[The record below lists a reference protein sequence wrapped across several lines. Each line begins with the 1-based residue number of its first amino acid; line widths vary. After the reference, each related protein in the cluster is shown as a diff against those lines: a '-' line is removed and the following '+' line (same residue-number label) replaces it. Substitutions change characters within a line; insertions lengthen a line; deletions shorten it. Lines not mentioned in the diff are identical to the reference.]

1 VARGSVHRLDYGP
14 PAVGLYEWL
23 LVFHVTGA
31 FFLIGGVVIAG
42 LLNASAIVVDRPPSQ
57 VATLFRLIRF
67 ALPLIGIGML
77 FTLAFGLWLVHEA
90 PWNYGYGETWVI
102 VALVLWALAGWLGSV
117 DGRYQRGTGELA
129 ARLAAAGDA
138 PSAELNAR
146 LRNVRALAISY
157 GSGLAA
163 FAVLGI
169 MIWKPGA

>member
-1 VARGSVHRLDYGP
+1 M
-14 PAVGLYEWL
+14 GLYEWL
-23 LVFHVTGA
+23 LVLHVTGA

-42 LLNASAIVVDRPPSQ
+42 LLNASAIALDRRPSE
-57 VATLFRLIRF
+57 VATLFGLIRF
-67 ALPLIGIGML
+67 AVPLIGIGML
-77 FTLAFGLWLVHEA
+77 LTLVIGLWLVHEA
-90 PWNYGYGETWVI
+90 PWNYGYGDTWVI

-117 DGRYQRGTGELA
+117 DGRYQRATGELA